1 MEYTVLFFNEC
12 TRCKQFESN
21 YKFRNCGFDIVKK
34 DGITRQ
40 IFECTRC
47 KFKWTKE
54 LHNEDSIDNRST
66 LRRKTG

>member
-1 MEYTVLFFNEC
+1 MDYTVLFFNEC
-12 TRCKQFESN
+12 ARCKQFEPDHN
-21 YKFRNCGFDIVKK
+21 HKNCSFSIDRSGECVL
-34 DGITRQ
+34 Q

-54 LHNEDSIDNRST
+54 VNYADSFDNRPT